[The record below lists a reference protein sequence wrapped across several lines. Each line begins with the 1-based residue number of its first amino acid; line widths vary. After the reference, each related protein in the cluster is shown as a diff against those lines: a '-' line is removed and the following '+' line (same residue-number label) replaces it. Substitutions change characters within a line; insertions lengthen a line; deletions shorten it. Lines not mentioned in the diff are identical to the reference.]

1 MFRVTNRAPGARGFH
16 TKDRGT
22 VFLEPGETAVLD
34 LAPLGPVEKAWKRAR
49 EIAIEELVN
58 ADEETGTDTDKGKTS
73 EQGAPTDGGKPETQ
87 TGGGD
92 SPGGGSA
99 RAPNPPKL
107 KGSGQ

>member
-22 VFLEPGETAVLD
+22 VFLEPGDTAVLD
-34 LAPLGPVEKAWKRAR
+34 LAPLGPVEKAWKDAG
-49 EIAIEELVN
+49 EVMIGEPVDA
-58 ADEETGTDTDKGKTS
+58 
-73 EQGAPTDGGKPETQ
+73 EQTEGGAPST
-87 TGGGD
+87 
-92 SPGGGSA
+92 